1 MIGAFPHAI
10 KIVPKETNSNYNKFS
25 YGSYHLVWYDDTAT
39 AGKEFRVA
47 NIDENYRDI
56 NLSGTECYLY
66 TTKGTVQQ
74 LGYGAAP
81 ATEIANDAGGSSRT
95 RIVGYF
101 DAYTNRIYTNY
112 DTSCEN
118 QPTSGNRHY
127 QCVEKGDKLF
137 VVDGCWG
144 GGDRTGGVTNPIFGG
159 PSVFNCADST
169 APTANS
175 GNIYT
180 VTKVY
185 KVPSDSTDTPS
196 TTIDVTTPGSERY
209 IDTFIIEVNAN
220 LDWEGVKGD
229 PDNAN
234 SLGGGFS
241 DSFWS
246 DNTGVVTLFHF
257 TPSTEGNFE
266 YVSECGNRGLCET
279 SSGVCKCF
287 KGYTGDDCTTQ
298 NVLAM

>member
-1 MIGAFPHAI
+1 MKIITDSDTSTSVWNTDVRPGSLGYIAGANTYLDSDEVKKLKRCLGDSDFDPDNNVDVQNWDHAFVSETDGGGTYKMIGAFPHAI

-25 YGSYHLVWYDDTAT
+25 YGSYHLVWYDDTAS
-39 AGKEFRVA
+39 AGKEFRLA

-118 QPTSGNRHY
+118 QPTSGNRNY

-169 APTANS
+169 APTANT

-180 VTKVY
+180 VTKV
-185 KVPSDSTDTPS
+185 
-196 TTIDVTTPGSERY
+196 
-209 IDTFIIEVNAN
+209 
-220 LDWEGVKGD
+220 GV
-229 PDNAN
+229 
-234 SLGGGFS
+234 L
-241 DSFWS
+241 
-246 DNTGVVTLFHF
+246 
-257 TPSTEGNFE
+257 
-266 YVSECGNRGLCET
+266 
-279 SSGVCKCF
+279 
-287 KGYTGDDCTTQ
+287 
-298 NVLAM
+298 